1 MKLVHQ
7 IINIIT
13 ALLHAVCF
21 VIFIILN
28 YSNYERGIQAGWWE
42 EKQTP
47 QKSISPDLV
56 GGGNARKGGSSK
68 DKNKNDADYKRSSL
82 PFERFSTAE
91 LFWRRLWEKNNDNCS
106 HKAAITIQIHI
117 QI

>member
-28 YSNYERGIQAGWWE
+28 YSNYESLRGIQAGWLGLVGG
-42 EKQTP
+42 KTDP
-47 QKSISPDLV
+47 PKSISP
-56 GGGNARKGGSSK
+56 GGLA
-68 DKNKNDADYKRSSL
+68 
-82 PFERFSTAE
+82 
-91 LFWRRLWEKNNDNCS
+91 WW
-106 HKAAITIQIHI
+106 
-117 QI
+117 